1 MESAPLIVV
10 ASAGIAV
17 LLAVVALVLL
27 VRSRAE
33 SRRALGAARAEAE
46 VLAGQVQR
54 LTESLDELVEQ
65 QRALTVTDPAFLI
78 TDAGR
83 KDPEL
88 QVSDRLVLSATL
100 GEPLVKAAAL
110 THGVR
115 RALSAETRNRIWF
128 EMRREVRRSR
138 KQRRRDMKDAYRRE
152 QAEQRAADRLDGDAA

>member
-33 SRRALGAARAEAE
+33 SRRALAAARVEAE
-46 VLAGQVQR
+46 LLAGQVQR
-54 LTESLDELVEQ
+54 LSESLEELLAQ
-65 QRALTVTDPAFLI
+65 QRALTVADPAFLI

-115 RALSAETRNRIWF
+115 RALSAESRNRIWF